1 MRAWIR
7 ASAVLLVALALAM
20 VIPTKRLLGEER
32 RMDSQMLAE
41 VSQQLAMEDR
51 FKNLRV
57 EVEDGTVRLRG
68 TVAVLEDRRQAVQ
81 KAHSVNDV
89 KLVVVSHIKIETER
103 IGDGMLLKRLQE
115 RLAEDHNNHIR
126 LKVKKGVVTIRG
138 IVRHDTH
145 REQVL
150 SSVASMPGVIGM
162 EDRLQVV
169 VN

>member
-41 VSQQLAMEDR
+41 VSQHLAMEDR

-57 EVEDGTVRLRG
+57 EVEGDTVRLRG

-89 KLVVVSHIKIETER
+89 KLVVSHIKIETER

-115 RLAEDHNNHIR
+115 RLAEDHNSHIR